1 MDPTLNTPPHVREGY
16 FSAQRMRS
24 SKTPPSASKKDDSL
38 TLDQKI
44 ERRLQDLQG
53 LSSAWDKD
61 KLKHGNSRNRAAAP
75 LTRAAPVVASPKE
88 EGEREGEGE
97 EAIKL
102 EKVRQVFQELMSSG
116 DLLAS
121 PKSNSTTSAVPFLP
135 AMDEEAVDTLAD
147 RRKEVTKSILTLLA
161 PDDDMLEE
169 EDEVEMEVDEV
180 AGDTAGDISVKAS
193 PVTVHTHA
201 SLPAKTPT
209 RKHRPPTKTPR
220 SHPKTTPKR
229 LATAA
234 TVVLSAEEKAAI
246 QKKWFAARK
255 KEYAKRAAKDAL
267 QFAELKSRV
276 RQEMMLASAKKTQS
290 TGSPETA
297 RKLQAEEG
305 RIKAEKRRELRAA
318 KQFVTHTPPPMLQEW
333 KERSLHSKVKQ

>member
-1 MDPTLNTPPHVREGY
+1 
-16 FSAQRMRS
+16 MRPN
-24 SKTPPSASKKDDSL
+24 KTPPSASKKDDSL

-53 LSSAWDKD
+53 LSSARDKD
-61 KLKHGNSRNRAAAP
+61 QRKHGNSRNRAAAP
-75 LTRAAPVVASPKE
+75 AAPAVASPKE
-88 EGEREGEGE
+88 EGGVGEGE
-97 EAIKL
+97 DAIKL

-234 TVVLSAEEKAAI
+234 TVVLSAEEKAVI

>member
-121 PKSNSTTSAVPFLP
+121 PKSNSTTSAAPFLP
-135 AMDEEAVDTLAD
+135 AVDEEAVDILAD

-161 PDDDMLEE
+161 PDDDMLEGE
-169 EDEVEMEVDEV
+169 EVEVEVDKV
-180 AGDTAGDISVKAS
+180 AGDIAS
-193 PVTVHTHA
+193 PVMVHTRA

-209 RKHRPPTKTPR
+209 RKHRPPTKTPS
-220 SHPKTTPKR
+220 SHPKTTPTPKR
-229 LATAA
+229 STTAASTA

-276 RQEMMLASAKKTQS
+276 RQEMMLASAKKTKS
-290 TGSPETA
+290 TGSPETV
-297 RKLQAEEG
+297 RKLQLEEG

-333 KERSLHSKVKQ
+333 KERSLHSKLKQ